1 MGQRLPPEVLVGRK
15 FNLAGRFVS
24 TRQGSSSGAR
34 LTGRDRAY
42 ASIYIQL
49 LDATAAGADWQIIA
63 QDVLKLDPRA
73 DAETAKRSFD
83 RFYARAVW
91 MTEVGYKL
99 LLKSGR

>member
-1 MGQRLPPEVLVGRK
+1 MIDEGPTGPQPSPYPPPEDVPE
-15 FNLAGRFVS
+15 
-24 TRQGSSSGAR
+24 
-34 LTGRDRAY
+34 LTGQDRAY

-49 LDATAAGADWQIIA
+49 LDAMAAGADWRLIA
-63 QDVLKLDPRA
+63 RDVLKLDPKA
-73 DAETAKRSFD
+73 DAVTSKMSFD